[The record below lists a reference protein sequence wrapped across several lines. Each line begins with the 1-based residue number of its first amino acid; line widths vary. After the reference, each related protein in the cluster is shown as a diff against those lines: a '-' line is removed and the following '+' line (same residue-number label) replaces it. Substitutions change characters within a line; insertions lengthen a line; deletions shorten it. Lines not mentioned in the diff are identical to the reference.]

1 MERWELPATRNTCR
15 HSYVYSSLLNFK
27 KSNKD
32 DDKGKRRQIYNAMP
46 FVSHYFSN
54 ARLFGKRCLSRV
66 NSSFNTFT
74 SSLKFYIYFIFIFI
88 IPPRIISIAR
98 IDFQRLELKTCMYAR
113 MYSQRRRSSRRV
125 KNLRN
130 FTFFNKL
137 FSQIQNSVS

>member
-54 ARLFGKRCLSRV
+54 ARLFRKRCLSQA
-66 NSSFNTFT
+66 NSGFYTFT
-74 SSLKFYIYFIFIFI
+74 CRISEILHIFHFYFYYSTSHNFDRSYRFLAIKIENLCVCTYVFFIVIYD
-88 IPPRIISIAR
+88 IS
-98 IDFQRLELKTCMYAR
+98 Y
-113 MYSQRRRSSRRV
+113 Y
-125 KNLRN
+125 NLLVP
-130 FTFFNKL
+130 FE
-137 FSQIQNSVS
+137 